1 MRYSLQYVANKA
13 IFYLSFIPLITF
25 TKKWIHLNVRYL
37 FIIHLRVNT
46 EILLENE
53 RVLRLLNE
61 SK

>member
-1 MRYSLQYVANKA
+1 MRYSLWYLANKI
-13 IFYLSFIPLITF
+13 IFYLSSISLITF
-25 TKKWIHLNVRYL
+25 TKEWIHLNVRSL
-37 FIIHLRVNT
+37 FIIHLSVNT